1 MGQSV
6 DRERVAHDAVQRPIL
21 LSRRAVLRVFVGA
34 GAGLLLTACG
44 GDDLDPFAAYRQPDQ
59 PTDSGTDPPAQ
70 QADQQQ
76 APEPAPAQEA
86 SQVIA
91 AEPLPEP
98 AVYVMPSPVAQGQ
111 TVLIVVVAPGADAA
125 SIWWQGQTFSLL
137 HHEER
142 FIGFFGID
150 ANASVGPQSLGV
162 AVWGPRGEQLLWQ
175 ETVIE
180 IASGEWTV
188 DNIQIDGPNEA
199 LLDPAIRR
207 ADEAQRLPHQTGLTS
222 QLHWLGVFDPPVDG
236 AITALYGEQRSFNG
250 GPIVEYHTGID
261 YGGETGTAVKSG
273 HTGIVSWA
281 GRTRRRG
288 NGIIID
294 HGAGV
299 FTGYLPPLRGLAN
312 AGRRRRAGRPD
323 RANGAQPVLATGP
336 HLHWEVVVRGIT
348 VNPLP
353 WIRLLEF
360 PDPHQELNPANAHA
374 STNLANR

>member
-1 MGQSV
+1 MRQSA
-6 DRERVAHDAVQRPIL
+6 DLHRVMSGPIR
-21 LSRRAVLRVFVGA
+21 LSRRTVLRAFVGA

-44 GDDLDPFAAYRQPDQ
+44 GDDLDPFAAYRQPETSPD
-59 PTDSGTDPPAQ
+59 TDAEG
-70 QADQQQ
+70 QAPQVDQQQ
-76 APEPAPAQEA
+76 SIELAPVQET
-86 SQVIA
+86 SPVLDT
-91 AEPLPEP
+91 EPLPDP
-98 AVYVMPSPVAQGQ
+98 AVYIMPSPVAQGQ
-111 TVLIVVVAPGADAA
+111 TVLIVVVAPGADTA
-125 SIWWQGQTFSLL
+125 SMWWQGQTFSLL

-150 ANASVGPQSLGV
+150 ANASVGPQSLGI

-180 IASGEWTV
+180 IVSGDWTV

-207 ADEAQRLPHQTGLTS
+207 TDEAQRLPYQTGLTPR
-222 QLHWLGVFDPPVDG
+222 LHWLGVFDPPVDG
-236 AITALYGEQRSFNG
+236 PITALYGEQRSFNG

-261 YGGETGTAVKSG
+261 YGGETGTAIKAGNS
-273 HTGIVSWA
+273 GIVSWA

-299 FTGYLPPLRGLAN
+299 FSGYYHLSEVLETTGTVVEQGDLIARM
-312 AGRRRRAGRPD
+312 
-323 RANGAQPVLATGP
+323 GATGLATGP
-336 HLHWEVVVRGIT
+336 HLHWEVVVRGVT

-353 WIRLLEF
+353 WIRSLEF
-360 PDPHQELNPANAHA
+360 PDPYQALNPSSALT
-374 STNLANR
+374 STNLAGG

>member
-1 MGQSV
+1 M
-6 DRERVAHDAVQRPIL
+6 L
-21 LSRRAVLRVFVGA
+21 RAFVGA
-34 GAGLLLTACG
+34 GAGLLLSACG
-44 GDDLDPFAAYRQPDQ
+44 GDDLDPFAAYRQPAE
-59 PTDSGTDPPAQ
+59 PPGSETDPQAQ
-70 QADQQQ
+70 RADQQQ
-76 APEPAPAQEA
+76 SLEPAPASQA
-86 SQVIA
+86 SEVID

-98 AVYVMPSPVAQGQ
+98 AVYVMPSPVSQGQ

-137 HHEER
+137 HQDER
-142 FIGFFGID
+142 FVGFFGID
-150 ANASVGPQSLGV
+150 ANAGVGPQSLGV

-180 IASGEWTV
+180 IVGGDWTV

-207 ADEAQRLPHQTGLTS
+207 ADETQRLPYQTGLTP

-236 AITALYGEQRSFNG
+236 AITALYGEQRSFND

-273 HTGIVSWA
+273 NTGIVSWA

-299 FTGYLPPLRGLAN
+299 FTGYYHLSEVLQTP
-312 AGRRRRAGRPD
+312 
-323 RANGAQPVLATGP
+323 GAVVEQGDLIARMGATGLATGP
-336 HLHWEVVVRGIT
+336 HLHWEVVVRGVT

-360 PDPHQELNPANAHA
+360 PDPYRELNPANALT
-374 STNLANR
+374 STNLAKG

>member
-1 MGQSV
+1 MRQSPELNGV
-6 DRERVAHDAVQRPIL
+6 TNGPIR
-21 LSRRAVLRVFVGA
+21 LSRRTVLRAFAAG
-34 GAGLLLTACG
+34 GAGLFLSACG
-44 GDDLDPFAAYRQPDQ
+44 GDDLDPFAAYRQPDASPQ
-59 PTDSGTDPPAQ
+59 SGPAGQAQ
-70 QADQQQ
+70 QAGQQQ
-76 APEPAPAQEA
+76 PLELAQVQDA
-86 SQVIA
+86 SPVIDT
-91 AEPLPEP
+91 ELLPDP

-111 TVLIVVVAPGADAA
+111 TVLIVVVAPGADTA
-125 SIWWQGQTFSLL
+125 SMWWQGQTFSLL
-137 HHEER
+137 HSEER

-150 ANASVGPQSLGV
+150 ANAVVGPQSLGV

-180 IASGEWTV
+180 IVGGDWTV

-207 ADEAQRLPHQTGLTS
+207 ADETQRLPYQTGLTP

-261 YGGETGTAVKSG
+261 YGGETGTAVKAGNS
-273 HTGIVSWA
+273 GIVSWA

-294 HGAGV
+294 HGVGV
-299 FTGYLPPLRGLAN
+299 FTGYYHLSEVLQT
-312 AGRRRRAGRPD
+312 AGTVVEQGDLIARM
-323 RANGAQPVLATGP
+323 GATGLATGP
-336 HLHWEVVVRGIT
+336 HLHWEVVVRGVT

-353 WIRLLEF
+353 WIRSLEF
-360 PDPHQELNPANAHA
+360 PDPYQALNPANALT
-374 STNLANR
+374 STNLASG

>member
-1 MGQSV
+1 MRQSPDLKGV
-6 DRERVAHDAVQRPIL
+6 TSGPIR
-21 LSRRAVLRVFVGA
+21 LSRRTVLRAFAGA
-34 GAGLLLTACG
+34 GAGLILSACG
-44 GDDLDPFAAYRQPDQ
+44 GDDLDPFAAYSQPEAS
-59 PTDSGTDPPAQ
+59 PDSGSAGQGQ

-76 APEPAPAQEA
+76 TLEVAPAQDA
-86 SQVIA
+86 SQLIDT
-91 AEPLPEP
+91 ELLPDP
-98 AVYVMPSPVAQGQ
+98 SVYVMPSPVAQGL
-111 TVLIVVVAPGADAA
+111 TVLIVVVAPGADTA
-125 SIWWQGQTFSLL
+125 SMWWQGQTFSLL
-137 HHEER
+137 HSEER

-150 ANASVGPQSLGV
+150 ANAAVGPQSLGV

-180 IASGEWTV
+180 IVSGDWTV

-207 ADEAQRLPHQTGLTS
+207 ADEAQRLPYQTGLTP

-261 YGGETGTAVKSG
+261 YGGETGTAVKAGNS
-273 HTGIVSWA
+273 GIVSWA

-294 HGAGV
+294 HGVGV
-299 FTGYLPPLRGLAN
+299 FTGYYHLSEVLQTPGTVVEQGDLIARM
-312 AGRRRRAGRPD
+312 
-323 RANGAQPVLATGP
+323 GATGLATGP
-336 HLHWEVVVRGIT
+336 HLHWEVVVRGVT

-353 WIRLLEF
+353 WIRSLEF
-360 PDPHQELNPANAHA
+360 PDPYQALSPANALT
-374 STNLANR
+374 STNLAKS

>member
-1 MGQSV
+1 MRQSADLKV
-6 DRERVAHDAVQRPIL
+6 VTSGPIR
-21 LSRRAVLRVFVGA
+21 LSRRTVLRAFAGA
-34 GAGLLLTACG
+34 GAGLVLSACG
-44 GDDLDPFAAYRQPDQ
+44 GDDLDPFAAYRQSEESP
-59 PTDSGTDPPAQ
+59 DSGLAGQGQ

-76 APEPAPAQEA
+76 TLEIAPAQQA
-86 SQVIA
+86 SPVIDT
-91 AEPLPEP
+91 EPLPDP
-98 AVYVMPSPVAQGQ
+98 AVYVMPSPVAQGL
-111 TVLIVVVAPGADAA
+111 TVLIVVVAPGADTA
-125 SIWWQGQTFSLL
+125 SMWWQGQTFSLL
-137 HHEER
+137 HSDER

-150 ANASVGPQSLGV
+150 ANAAVGPQSLGV

-180 IASGEWTV
+180 IVSGDWTV

-207 ADEAQRLPHQTGLTS
+207 ADEAQRLPYQTGLTP

-261 YGGETGTAVKSG
+261 YGGETGTAVKAGNS
-273 HTGIVSWA
+273 GIVSWA

-294 HGAGV
+294 HGVGV
-299 FTGYLPPLRGLAN
+299 FTGYYHLSEVLQTPGTVVEQGDLIARM
-312 AGRRRRAGRPD
+312 
-323 RANGAQPVLATGP
+323 GATGLATGP
-336 HLHWEVVVRGIT
+336 HLHWEVVVRGVT

-353 WIRLLEF
+353 WIRSLEF
-360 PDPHQELNPANAHA
+360 PDPYQALNPASALT
-374 STNLANR
+374 STNLAKG

>member
-1 MGQSV
+1 MRQSPELNGV
-6 DRERVAHDAVQRPIL
+6 TNGPIR
-21 LSRRAVLRVFVGA
+21 LSRRTVLRAFAAG
-34 GAGLLLTACG
+34 GAGLFLSACG
-44 GDDLDPFAAYRQPDQ
+44 GDDLDPFAAYRQPDTSPQ
-59 PTDSGTDPPAQ
+59 SGPAGQAQ
-70 QADQQQ
+70 QAGQQQ
-76 APEPAPAQEA
+76 PLELAQVQEA
-86 SQVIA
+86 SPVIDT
-91 AEPLPEP
+91 ELLPDP

-111 TVLIVVVAPGADAA
+111 TVLIVVVAPGADTA
-125 SIWWQGQTFSLL
+125 SMWWQGQTFSLL
-137 HHEER
+137 HSEER

-150 ANASVGPQSLGV
+150 ANAVVGPQSLGV

-180 IASGEWTV
+180 IVGGDWTV

-207 ADEAQRLPHQTGLTS
+207 ADETQRLPYQTGLTP

-261 YGGETGTAVKSG
+261 YGGETGTAVKAGNS
-273 HTGIVSWA
+273 GIVSWA

-294 HGAGV
+294 HGVGV
-299 FTGYLPPLRGLAN
+299 FTGYYHLSEVLQT
-312 AGRRRRAGRPD
+312 AGTVVEQGDLIARM
-323 RANGAQPVLATGP
+323 GATGLATGP
-336 HLHWEVVVRGIT
+336 HLHWEVVVRGVT

-353 WIRLLEF
+353 WIRSLEF
-360 PDPHQELNPANAHA
+360 PDPYQALNPANALT
-374 STNLANR
+374 STNLASG